1 MSRKIRFLPFLIWF
15 IGTFGMPIKLMS
27 QSAWPA
33 SSWTSAVNLTSV
45 MDASGIVEASGLYW
59 NKVTK
64 RLYLVQNDGKLRV
77 LQFNETTQSFSQ
89 IGNKTLAGGPEA
101 VTLVNDAELVLYIL
115 DENNYEIK
123 KYTHTSDFASMAMT
137 QSWDLLN
144 APSPMTD
151 TGNSG
156 PEGLAFIPDAAL
168 TVGGFVSSV
177 TGAAY
182 TSQKGMGGLLFVAHQ
197 DGGYIWVFDVNPN
210 VSNDFIYVGKYKTN
224 RDESCDLAFDA
235 STGLLY
241 ILHNIDGNRLE
252 VTDLSSTLD
261 TNSERVMDMVSEY
274 FLPVPTSNTNIEGFT
289 LTEKCPDQTVNAWLC
304 RDASSSE
311 SSAVKTDVLRWFKP
325 FNSDGDC
332 ETVGLGEEPIHD
344 VIKIIPNPV
353 LDKLTI
359 ETNLVYETY
368 WIVDMQGRILK
379 SGGFEFQVDA
389 FGLHNGMYTLIL
401 KSAKNVYV
409 SKFYKA

>member
-1 MSRKIRFLPFLIWF
+1 MIRKVYFLPFQIWF
-15 IGTFGMPIKLMS
+15 ILIFGMSLKMLS

-33 SSWTSAVNLTSV
+33 STWTSAVNLTSV

-64 RLYLVQNDGKLRV
+64 RLYLVQNDGRIRV
-77 LQFNETTQSFSQ
+77 LQFNETTQTFTQ
-89 IGNKTLAGGPEA
+89 VGNKTLAGGPEA
-101 VTLVNDAELVLYIL
+101 VTLVNDTESVFYIL

-123 KYTHTSDFASMAMT
+123 KYAHTSDFTSMALT
-137 QSWDLLN
+137 QSWDLLT
-144 APSPMTD
+144 ALSPMTD

-156 PEGLAFIPDAAL
+156 PEGLAFIPDAYLAQA
-168 TVGGFVSSV
+168 GFVSSV
-177 TGAAY
+177 TGTTY

-224 RDESCDLAFDA
+224 REESCDLAFDA
-235 STGLLY
+235 STGLLH

-289 LTEKCPDQTVNAWLC
+289 LTEKCPDQTVSAWLC

-332 ETVGLGEEPIHD
+332 ETVGLGEELFPNG
-344 VIKIIPNPV
+344 VKVFPNPAQDV
-353 LDKLTI
+353 LTI
-359 ETNLVYETY
+359 ESDLLVETY
-368 WIVDMQGRILK
+368 FIVDMQGRVLQLDEYK
-379 SGGFEFQVDA
+379 SSVDVSE
-389 FGLHNGMYTLIL
+389 LQSGMYYLIL
-401 KSAKNVYV
+401 ESKSLKIV
-409 SKFYKA
+409 SKFFKE